1 MVELMMVVSIAT
13 VVESL
18 NSVAVA
24 AVSGAKG
31 RLPDAYI
38 VGAYFAAGIS
48 LPGETEGGLIDGGYF
63 VYYPHLKQRAF
74 YLFGGGEVS
83 GDFNPLKEAGHH
95 PEAGVFEMWDWG
107 FPGFQQESFNFFK
120 PLLGGVDV
128 KGSLYGGEWN
138 GSGEQALLFGVSS
151 SKSVSWF
158 GIGSEKTQLRSV
170 QDETVGAM
178 ATEVAIDHTLISGL
192 ETQNTFSG
200 LNVIG
205 QILGAGL
212 NAGASA
218 YWVNHGYGQ

>member
-1 MVELMMVVSIAT
+1 MNWPLA
-13 VVESL
+13 
-18 NSVAVA
+18 
-24 AVSGAKG
+24 
-31 RLPDAYI
+31 
-38 VGAYFAAGIS
+38 
-48 LPGETEGGLIDGGYF
+48 
-63 VYYPHLKQRAF
+63 Q
-74 YLFGGGEVS
+74 GGEIS

-107 FPGFQQESFNFFK
+107 FPGFQQESYNFFK

-128 KGSLYGGEWN
+128 KGSLYGGEWS

-170 QDETVGAM
+170 EDETAGAM
-178 ATEVAIDHTLISGL
+178 ATEVGIDHALISGL

-218 YWVNHGYGQ
+218 YWVNHEYGQ